1 MTPPPVRAASRAAEA
16 GRVLLALGLAV
27 FLWYFVGS
35 QDEAEILASGP
46 IELRNVPPGLEVVG
60 QSAQRVEVRLRGAS
74 ALLRDAPP
82 GILRAVVDLSG
93 EGRGERSWFLG
104 VDSVEA
110 PAGVQVMRVDPSQV
124 VLELERTVTATVRVS
139 PRVLGEPAT
148 GFEIHRIS
156 IEPPEVRVEGPESL
170 LSELD
175 RITTEPISAQGL
187 RETYARRLQLE
198 VDPALRPAVRE
209 VEVRLRIGEERELRD
224 LELRVRVSANAGAP
238 AGEPD
243 CRVETPRIAASLRIP
258 KSLTARVSPE
268 TLFAE
273 VSCEGLEGGVYRI
286 VPRLRFAEAGVET
299 IAVVAFEPE
308 AVEVTVGVPASTT
321 PSVPSWA
328 SSGAGAGLLSSPAP
342 AVRGNPP
349 PLPPGGGRR

>member
-1 MTPPPVRAASRAAEA
+1 MTAPPVRSASRAAEV
-16 GRVLLALGLAV
+16 GRILLALGLAV

-60 QSAQRVEVRLRGAS
+60 QSAQQVEVRLRGAS
-74 ALLRDAPP
+74 ALLRDAPL

-93 EGRGERSWFLG
+93 EGRGERAWFLG

-124 VLELERTVTATVRVS
+124 VLELERTLTATVRVS

-156 IEPPEVRVEGPESL
+156 IEPPELRVEGPESL
-170 LSELD
+170 LSELEQ
-175 RITTEPISAQGL
+175 ITTEPISAQGL

-209 VEVRLRIGEERELRD
+209 VEVRLRIGEERELRA
-224 LELRVRVSANAGAP
+224 LELLVRAAGGGAGASS
-238 AGEPD
+238 E
-243 CRVETPRIAASLRIP
+243 CRIETASVAASLRVP
-258 KSLTARVSPE
+258 KSMVSRVTPE

-273 VSCEGLEGGVYRI
+273 VSCEDLANGAHRV
-286 VPRLRFAEAGVET
+286 VPRLWFAEAGVET
-299 IAVVAFEPE
+299 IAVVTFEPE
-308 AVEVTVGVPASTT
+308 AVEVTVGVSPTAATG
-321 PSVPSWA
+321 VPSWA
-328 SSGAGAGLLSSPAP
+328 AAGAAPSRAP
-342 AVRGNPP
+342 ALPEGRSVLPARG
-349 PLPPGGGRR
+349 GAR